1 MSLEPGKIILGLG
14 RVWPDGQDIKS
25 PPHPIVR
32 VQLQEK
38 ATWER
43 EHPNSMP
50 GIPERGDRRG
60 VSSYS
65 GLTEARSPRPPRAR
79 GTFDE
84 HENRKTMAVNEIRGG
99 PRVACMWSLK
109 WSISDQV

>member
-1 MSLEPGKIILGLG
+1 M
-14 RVWPDGQDIKS
+14 V
-25 PPHPIVR
+25 
-32 VQLQEK
+32 
-38 ATWER
+38 
-43 EHPNSMP
+43 
-50 GIPERGDRRG
+50 RG

-109 WSISDQV
+109 WSISDQVWDYLAAIVVSLFLSSKCDSYPRFGGVSLC